1 MSLIKNP
8 KDDTITISQSK
19 GRKKELDVEAQIHNL
34 VSSIQEYN
42 HIIDEIVFILKGL
55 DKAFKKIGTK
65 IEDILENNKKY
76 FLDNI
81 NNLYTIDETP
91 SREVT

>member
-1 MSLIKNP
+1 MSLLKNP

-19 GRKKELDVEAQIHNL
+19 GRKKESDIDTLIHNL
-34 VSSIQEYN
+34 SSSIQEYN
-42 HIIDEIVFILKGL
+42 HIIDEVMLILKGL
-55 DKAFKKIGTK
+55 DNAFKRIGTK

-91 SREVT
+91 SR